1 VTTVNQMTGQVTGDH
16 PLAGA
21 ALLIRWTADHLRGR
35 PVISVHVEVEGQMV
49 PVGIADLVRQQAL
62 TAKQPPF
69 DQPPLF
75 DTKDPQP

>member
-1 VTTVNQMTGQVTGDH
+1 VTTVNQMTGKVTGDH

-35 PVISVHVEVEGQMV
+35 PTVSVHVEVEGQMV

-62 TAKQPPF
+62 AAQQPPF
-69 DQPPLF
+69 DQPALF
-75 DTKDPQP
+75 NPEEPQP